1 VVHISVQNVVI
12 MSHVTRNKRDAT
24 QLQLAIAA
32 KPSTQMNT
40 IHRLREV
47 LSRALTSPEICRNE
61 QDLFDELMVQKSRL
75 LKLFEVG
82 PRNSQEQR
90 EIETGKVSSTTL
102 RENRK
107 LIWGDQENSYLTTK
121 QPQ

>member
-1 VVHISVQNVVI
+1 
-12 MSHVTRNKRDAT
+12 MSHVTIHLELVLIYLSITRRDLII
-24 QLQLAIAA
+24 QPAIAA
-32 KPSTQMNT
+32 KASTQMNS

-90 EIETGKVSSTTL
+90 EIETGKVFSTTL
-102 RENRK
+102 REK
-107 LIWGDQENSYLTTK
+107 IDVD
-121 QPQ
+121 